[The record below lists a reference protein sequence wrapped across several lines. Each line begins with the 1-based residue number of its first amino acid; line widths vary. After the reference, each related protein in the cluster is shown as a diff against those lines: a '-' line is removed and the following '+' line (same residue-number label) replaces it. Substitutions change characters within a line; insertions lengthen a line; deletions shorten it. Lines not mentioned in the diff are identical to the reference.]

1 MKRSNITRKNLKRIG
16 MKMTVKQELLS
27 IRDTLILANIEADSI
42 ADLLENPSEENIQKA
57 LAKIE
62 KLKEEL
68 EECI

>member
-1 MKRSNITRKNLKRIG
+1 MKRLNITRKNLKCIG

-27 IRDTLILANIEADSI
+27 IRDILILANIEADSI
-42 ADLLENPSEENIQKA
+42 TDLLKNPTEENLQKA
-57 LAKIE
+57 LAKME

>member
-1 MKRSNITRKNLKRIG
+1 
-16 MKMTVKQELLS
+16 MTVKQELLS